1 MGKKVFRYTNE
12 EWWPVFV
19 PLTDG
24 GCYKRFHTVEI
35 DEKIVEEYVLLFQ
48 KFSEVRNKLHDE
60 LAKKID

>member
-19 PLTDG
+19 PLTDES
-24 GCYKRFHTVEI
+24 CYKRFHTVEI

-60 LAKKID
+60 LAKK